1 MKIFITIEA
10 KKFKYVVNVQI
21 YCFQVKEA
29 RPTLAFE
36 FNAQPPQGTEDLT
49 EARYISE
56 VYQLRNFQSGFEK
69 WFHLLSNQR
78 VVTI

>member
-21 YCFQVKEA
+21 YCFLVKEA

-36 FNAQPPQGTEDLT
+36 FNAQPPQGTE
-49 EARYISE
+49 AHYISE